1 LALSVWLQESVP
13 KVPLGEIHCK
23 GPSFDGRHGKP
34 HHQSANDGEPSYAME
49 PTEACFVVDL
59 DLGLSDAVGSH
70 VDSLAQNFDD
80 MFMDYNE

>member
-1 LALSVWLQESVP
+1 VKSIAKGLLLMAVMGNLITREEACREI
-13 KVPLGEIHCK
+13 GE
-23 GPSFDGRHGKP
+23 F
-34 HHQSANDGEPSYAME
+34 QSGNDGEPSYAME